1 MEINMYKKKII
12 VTFSMVLGIAAMST
26 SIVFADSSWIW
37 LSETRPYDVLP
48 FVAAATIFI
57 ESAMVCWLGK
67 VRKKPFAVVVVLIS
81 NLISFVLPYMLGIA
95 MAVYPGTEVWDRM
108 PFYTVSFLYLLLT
121 LAAEVPVGYALLKKH
136 VDNGKKLLITLIA
149 ANAVTTVMVAVAER
163 TLCEGHW

>member
-1 MEINMYKKKII
+1 MYKKKII
-12 VTFSMVLGIAAMST
+12 VTFSMVPGIAAMST

-37 LSETRPYDVLP
+37 ISETRPYDVLP
-48 FVAAATIFI
+48 FVAAATILI

-136 VDNGKKLLITLIA
+136 VDNGKKLLFTLIA
-149 ANAVTTVMVAVAER
+149 ANAVTTAMVAVVER